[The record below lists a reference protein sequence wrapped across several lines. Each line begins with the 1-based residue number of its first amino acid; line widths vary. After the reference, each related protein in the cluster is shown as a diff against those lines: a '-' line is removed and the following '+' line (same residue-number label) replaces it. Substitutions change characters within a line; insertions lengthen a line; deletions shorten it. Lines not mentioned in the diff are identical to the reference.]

1 MKKLTILLILLA
13 ITLVSKAQTVY
24 PVRTYTVLTPPMPYT
39 LSGFASEPG
48 RMQLNINVDDVSL
61 ESYAV
66 YFRLVIKG
74 NGIKLHTKPTM
85 YQEPFYLDGG
95 MHEVLT
101 GMDLEPL
108 FNPKNLLFE
117 GYSLREYE
125 RTGRLPEGVY
135 QISVELWDYY
145 HKINISQA
153 MPGVAVM
160 YLTRAP
166 RLTFPTKDAEVDLIS
181 NPTLR
186 FSWMGSI
193 PNDPQ
198 TDPVYRFSL
207 YEIRPEGRNPYEVVK
222 VSPPIFTED
231 TKQPYLLY
239 DMGMP
244 PLENGMEYAWQ
255 VQSVDLEERARFQ
268 NDGLSEVYN
277 FSYGQSCET
286 PEVQITGV
294 TTTTVQLKLSNNPN
308 IQLYRVFYK
317 TTDGQDWKS
326 TETDVPTITL
336 SGLKE
341 NSGYEIKVTA
351 LCGGE
356 ESDESNPVRCKTNLD
371 VDYTCGKTPNNFDV
385 SNTEPLQELHRFDFF
400 KAADFSIEV
409 IEAEG
414 SNGRFSGK
422 GLALVPYLGFVKF
435 MVEFENI
442 FINADRRMTEG
453 SVQFIYDEESGMVVN
468 LGKILNNDDDD
479 DDENVV
485 DADKSVEASTDVE
498 IKVDGEITNIQ
509 ISDSTVTVKTDS
521 GKTETITVNKGQTV
535 GITTE
540 EGKTVYVA
548 DTGSGEVFTAP
559 NPKRNKAKTSSV
571 GTSAQTGEYGTTALF
586 KPAKQQKYGFDAV
599 PKSSNKKPNSYFNTN
614 KSRDKIAWKSLATGR
629 TDYLD
634 VQIKGKSSDTLRYIR
649 SSGMLAPFNKS
660 KLGDQLLLTGIPE
673 GEEETLI
680 AASIKKERIDSSKI
694 NEILTEVGAIGLV
707 SYQPIQ
713 KDVVLVSLN
722 GAQCPTGTGAIKTAL
737 DKIYSPA
744 IVSWNVKI
752 DQHFTFEGLSS
763 ESFKTSG
770 TGIFSKYTS
779 DMSSVV
785 EAFKKDR
792 SIQQGTYYLFFVDEP
807 QTNKQGFMP
816 LTGQYGFIFNFGH
829 NTNVLA
835 HELAHGVF
843 NLRHTFSSKA
853 QHYFPERTT
862 QNLMDYANG
871 EELWKYQW
879 DLIHKNVPLFSESLP
894 QSDYDSN
901 NDTTNLNIGSGVK
914 KGDILKL
921 GPISLLINS
930 NPESLMEGSDSCE
943 FKVDSIDFQLKMEDV
958 NMGIYEIPIIN
969 ASLIY
974 SVDCEEGILNSA
986 EIIWSDSEGVPIN
999 NIGIIDALVKDLHL
1013 RIGSKGQISGSVG
1026 LKALLDKDVTVNSVF
1041 VVKEGLSGEFDFV
1054 FSSADDGFIGAFNY
1068 HGIEDINIDLLKNEK
1083 ILASVK
1089 NGTLNEN
1096 GHLNSAI
1103 SFNQAISYN
1112 ENGFQIALEELSG
1125 NVQYDFIQNQ
1135 IEFKTLDGQAN
1146 IDNIPGINTS
1156 LALVISVKD
1165 SLIQAQIN
1173 NVNPIS
1179 IYGITLESNSL
1190 EAIFDKQFKLSEIKG
1205 EDLSCSYSKSKNGKT
1220 LSGNLTIKSILIKNN
1235 KIESISGEGSVAYDP
1250 FAKISLYGAEYN
1262 MNSQCIDFQAEVDVA
1277 LNSDNKS
1284 ESTISKVS
1292 IYQDGS
1298 YNVGEIS
1305 VDLLAT
1311 MGPVK
1316 VEFSKKPG
1324 YSNKVKSME
1333 ATVTVDVKEKDI
1345 DKTLSFSASAE
1356 YINTKDGGL
1365 KYIKVDADD
1374 LDLDFPPI
1382 YNINTKV
1389 QAVSFEYT
1397 KNDDDTESYNGN
1409 VSLNASLD
1417 ENKFIYKDVIMIKK
1431 GVSGSIE
1438 YSYNSSNNV
1447 VGTFDLSNLQGL
1459 ELHLVKSDKTAA
1471 TLKGSIN
1478 DEGLLTGSF
1487 AVSEAQTF
1495 VNAGFKTTLKKFDIN
1510 SSYHFKTSEFNFI
1523 SGNGIAN
1530 ISDIKGIEG
1539 ELEVQLEYLDNN
1551 ISSRLSSDNQKLY
1564 FCKNEISDLDFSI
1577 VLDADLNL
1585 SEIGGGF
1592 AIQPEGLSSKLQIS
1606 NVLIKSGELKSL
1618 KVKGNVDY
1626 KAFKFDLLSGSYNNS
1641 ALDISAKVLLGDAY
1655 AAVDKFII
1663 DAEGEISIGKVE
1675 GEMKSTLMELN
1686 FKAAFGDNSF
1696 SGNFDATLAK
1706 KLGVKGTVDM
1716 GSSICS
1722 NCDNGSFNYGYYGLT
1737 VSSSIPIFPGVS
1749 ISKLGG
1755 QFGYNYE
1762 IDFKSKNKSGRPV
1775 LNSNLVGLSF
1785 GLQDNAGLIELA
1797 VDPAI
1802 YQWSKD
1808 EATISMT
1815 GTIKAPKNKPVFT
1828 GSANVNLDIPSYD
1841 IYGSLGATVKI
1852 PAKSGYIIDASQNMN
1867 FVMTDTEKTFSS
1879 TSMTAKIIR
1888 SINYE
1893 GSFSNT
1899 RLYNESGV
1907 LTSSSGYIDGSLTYG
1922 FNYKKNYEGTSYRL
1936 DCDFNFNFE
1945 AGLSTKF
1952 NDSGLAA
1959 AVVTGT
1965 INAAGN
1971 IDASVLGC
1979 SFNPYV
1985 SLSGQAGLKYI
1996 NPLWQLNAKYNF
2008 MVGLKS
2014 LGELEFDGEY
2024 SNTFE

>member
-317 TTDGQDWKS
+317 TTDEQDWKS

-599 PKSSNKKPNSYFNTN
+599 PKSSNKKPDSYFNTN

-680 AASIKKERIDSSKI
+680 AASIKKERIDSSKV

-752 DQHFTFEGLSS
+752 DQHFTFNGLSS

-770 TGIFSKYTS
+770 TGMFSKYTS
-779 DMSSVV
+779 DMSRVV
-785 EAFKKDR
+785 KAYKKDR
-792 SIQQGTYYLFFVDEP
+792 GVQQGTYYLFFVDEP

-835 HELAHGVF
+835 HELAHGAF

-879 DLIHKNVPLFSESLP
+879 DLIHDPEKVTLALFQDDEEGMYYAKTSE
-894 QSDYDSN
+894 
-901 NDTTNLNIGSGVK
+901 DTWAGNLNKIICAKYQGESTVELDGIHPQLQGGCSFADLGRVEINIPEMAASEKDNQIDITSREEQGSGILFHSKSRKYRVYFNIPSDK
-914 KGDILKL
+914 KND
-921 GPISLLINS
+921 LIN
-930 NPESLMEGSDSCE
+930 
-943 FKVDSIDFQLKMEDV
+943 
-958 NMGIYEIPIIN
+958 
-969 ASLIY
+969 
-974 SVDCEEGILNSA
+974 
-986 EIIWSDSEGVPIN
+986 
-999 NIGIIDALVKDLHL
+999 
-1013 RIGSKGQISGSVG
+1013 
-1026 LKALLDKDVTVNSVF
+1026 LLDNAGDEYFTSLANALPDEDD
-1041 VVKEGLSGEFDFV
+1041 KESQDAYSQLTRLPVCAYNKITTENIIRYLGWLSGESWTNGDQEE
-1054 FSSADDGFIGAFNY
+1054 I
-1068 HGIEDINIDLLKNEK
+1068 IIDLLKNSSDRKGLYEALRDDPYL
-1083 ILASVK
+1083 LASTVMACDDE
-1089 NGTLNEN
+1089 NRTACINEIVQLCDEN
-1096 GHLNSAI
+1096 WSGFVEAKGIVHLGKVSDK
-1103 SFNQAISYN
+1103 FNEFYRGRHFVTYAKI
-1112 ENGFQIALEELSG
+1112 EGGKKECELVNYIGRFPKGMFDWG
-1125 NVQYDFIQNQ
+1125 NVQELKKVSSFNVNLLDPVKIYSSVKDQCGLFPAIFALNVSQELGTSEVTDQFANTLNYIGVGSAVKMLQ
-1135 IEFKTLDGQAN
+1135 VGNKLQKTLALTEIIKTGLDEVFNEPSVIAAIEKEEGGREFLKYYNIVSIGVDIATIGADVLDGIVNNGAKASKAARSARKTEAADNIDDLVEEARALRKQGGATVVIKKVYSNLEDALKSN
-1146 IDNIPGINTS
+1146 IDNVENYLYRGDTREVEDIFEHGFTARGSNTD
-1156 LALVISVKD
+1156 LFDYVEH
-1165 SLIQAQIN
+1165 N
-1173 NVNPIS
+1173 TPS
-1179 IYGITLESNSL
+1179 IYIGTTKKPSVTT
-1190 EAIFDKQFKLSEIKG
+1190 DKFLKDKEGYVYIVDKKGTMTDVNNYYSAMGDVNIYSDEFEVVIENLIPSSQIKG
-1205 EDLSCSYSKSKNGKT
+1205 AF
-1220 LSGNLTIKSILIKNN
+1220 
-1235 KIESISGEGSVAYDP
+1235 KI
-1250 FAKISLYGAEYN
+1250 
-1262 MNSQCIDFQAEVDVA
+1262 
-1277 LNSDNKS
+1277 
-1284 ESTISKVS
+1284 
-1292 IYQDGS
+1292 
-1298 YNVGEIS
+1298 
-1305 VDLLAT
+1305 
-1311 MGPVK
+1311 
-1316 VEFSKKPG
+1316 
-1324 YSNKVKSME
+1324 
-1333 ATVTVDVKEKDI
+1333 DI
-1345 DKTLSFSASAE
+1345 
-1356 YINTKDGGL
+1356 
-1365 KYIKVDADD
+1365 
-1374 LDLDFPPI
+1374 
-1382 YNINTKV
+1382 
-1389 QAVSFEYT
+1389 
-1397 KNDDDTESYNGN
+1397 NGN
-1409 VSLNASLD
+1409 VID
-1417 ENKFIYKDVIMIKK
+1417 
-1431 GVSGSIE
+1431 
-1438 YSYNSSNNV
+1438 
-1447 VGTFDLSNLQGL
+1447 DLIPN
-1459 ELHLVKSDKTAA
+1459 
-1471 TLKGSIN
+1471 
-1478 DEGLLTGSF
+1478 
-1487 AVSEAQTF
+1487 
-1495 VNAGFKTTLKKFDIN
+1495 
-1510 SSYHFKTSEFNFI
+1510 
-1523 SGNGIAN
+1523 
-1530 ISDIKGIEG
+1530 
-1539 ELEVQLEYLDNN
+1539 
-1551 ISSRLSSDNQKLY
+1551 
-1564 FCKNEISDLDFSI
+1564 
-1577 VLDADLNL
+1577 
-1585 SEIGGGF
+1585 
-1592 AIQPEGLSSKLQIS
+1592 P
-1606 NVLIKSGELKSL
+1606 
-1618 KVKGNVDY
+1618 
-1626 KAFKFDLLSGSYNNS
+1626 
-1641 ALDISAKVLLGDAY
+1641 
-1655 AAVDKFII
+1655 
-1663 DAEGEISIGKVE
+1663 
-1675 GEMKSTLMELN
+1675 
-1686 FKAAFGDNSF
+1686 
-1696 SGNFDATLAK
+1696 
-1706 KLGVKGTVDM
+1706 
-1716 GSSICS
+1716 
-1722 NCDNGSFNYGYYGLT
+1722 NY
-1737 VSSSIPIFPGVS
+1737 IP
-1749 ISKLGG
+1749 
-1755 QFGYNYE
+1755 
-1762 IDFKSKNKSGRPV
+1762 
-1775 LNSNLVGLSF
+1775 
-1785 GLQDNAGLIELA
+1785 
-1797 VDPAI
+1797 
-1802 YQWSKD
+1802 
-1808 EATISMT
+1808 
-1815 GTIKAPKNKPVFT
+1815 
-1828 GSANVNLDIPSYD
+1828 
-1841 IYGSLGATVKI
+1841 
-1852 PAKSGYIIDASQNMN
+1852 
-1867 FVMTDTEKTFSS
+1867 
-1879 TSMTAKIIR
+1879 
-1888 SINYE
+1888 
-1893 GSFSNT
+1893 
-1899 RLYNESGV
+1899 
-1907 LTSSSGYIDGSLTYG
+1907 
-1922 FNYKKNYEGTSYRL
+1922 
-1936 DCDFNFNFE
+1936 
-1945 AGLSTKF
+1945 
-1952 NDSGLAA
+1952 
-1959 AVVTGT
+1959 
-1965 INAAGN
+1965 
-1971 IDASVLGC
+1971 
-1979 SFNPYV
+1979 
-1985 SLSGQAGLKYI
+1985 
-1996 NPLWQLNAKYNF
+1996 
-2008 MVGLKS
+2008 
-2014 LGELEFDGEY
+2014 
-2024 SNTFE
+2024 